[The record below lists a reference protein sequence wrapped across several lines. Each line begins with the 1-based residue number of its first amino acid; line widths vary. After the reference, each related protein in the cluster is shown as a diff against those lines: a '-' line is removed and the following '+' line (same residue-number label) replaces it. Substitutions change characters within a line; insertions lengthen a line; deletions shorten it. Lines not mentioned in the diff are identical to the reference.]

1 MQKIEH
7 LKIVLGSGSPRRKQ
21 LLQEAGFSIRV
32 MTKEIDETP
41 PLGLVREAIAIKL
54 AEMKAHELKPEIN
67 NDEILV
73 TADTIVCFEDQ
84 VLNKPST
91 KTEALEML
99 ETLNG
104 KTHQVYTGVCV
115 VKNEKSISFAVA
127 TNVHFND
134 LSKSQ
139 LENYIDEFKPYDKA
153 GSYGA
158 QESLPITMNPCS
170 EEEIKFME
178 KINKPN
184 LLDNCIVRD
193 KQMKNPLIKKI
204 DGSFFNVMGLPIVE
218 LTETLLDGQF
228 N

>member
-21 LLQEAGFSIRV
+21 LLQEAGFAIRV

-54 AEMKAHELKPEIN
+54 AEMKAHELKLEIK
-67 NDEILV
+67 NDEILI
-73 TADTIVCFEDQ
+73 TADTIVCFENK
-84 VLNKPST
+84 VLNKPID
-91 KTEALEML
+91 KTEALQML

-104 KTHQVYTGVCV
+104 KIHQVYTGVCV
-115 VKNEKSISFAVA
+115 VKKGKSISFTVK
-127 TNVHFND
+127 TDVHFND

-158 QESLPITMNPCS
+158 QESLPSGMNPCS
-170 EEEIKFME
+170 EKEINFMVE
-178 KINKPN
+178 INRPK
-184 LLDNCIVRD
+184 LLENCIVRN
-193 KQMKNPLIKKI
+193 KQMGNPLIKKI
-204 DGSFFNVMGLPIVE
+204 NGSFFNVMGLPIVE